1 MVSIEQVAWDVD
13 HAIGISRTTSGY
25 YLHHVVGLSLCKFRK
40 GVSEGK
46 DSLGRYVDGIEVY
59 N

>member
-1 MVSIEQVAWDVD
+1 MEQDAWDVD
-13 HAIGISRTTSGY
+13 HAMGISRTTSGY
-25 YLHHVVGLSLCKFRK
+25 YLHHVVGRSLCKFRK